1 MSDLIERQA
10 IIDWLKYKWNRSADS
25 LFYGI
30 QKLSPAQP
38 DNQINLCNSC
48 NYSYPDCPSKND
60 DVIFGNGIGND
71 NICACNKYKPHA
83 QPEPTRIISEMRAI
97 PSDDDH
103 VSLSETVMATYYDEE
118 NEEWSQK
125 SVTVRD
131 VLDSVCD
138 EYTVLPSAQLDLSE
152 YSDKLWRSAY
162 ERGKRDALEE
172 GKNKQFEKLTVRNS
186 NGKPYYS
193 IIYLEFDENGVGHNF
208 EGYSSYDLDTISDYL
223 KMYFNIGQPK
233 QENGKWIG
241 IGDIPE
247 TCSFCGED
255 WSKYIIGDK
264 WYTGEMPNFCPNCG
278 AKMEK
283 EGKAND

>member
-1 MSDLIERQA
+1 MSDLIERQT
-10 IIDWLKYKWNRSADS
+10 IIDWLKYKWNCNADS

-30 QKLSPAQP
+30 QKLPPAQP
-38 DNQINLCNSC
+38 DNQINLCDSC
-48 NYSYPDCPSKND
+48 DYSYPDCPSKND

-152 YSDKLWRSAY
+152 YSDKLWRNAY
-162 ERGKRDALEE
+162 ERGKRDVLER
-172 GKNKQFEKLTVRNS
+172 KT
-186 NGKPYYS
+186 
-193 IIYLEFDENGVGHNF
+193 
-208 EGYSSYDLDTISDYL
+208 
-223 KMYFNIGQPK
+223 
-233 QENGKWIG
+233 GKWVHAEDEFG
-241 IGDIPE
+241 IDGNHCDQ
-247 TCSFCGED
+247 CGFFVPWD
-255 WSKYIIGDK
+255 YIHTFIN
-264 WYTGEMPNFCPNCG
+264 YIENYHYCPNCG
-278 AKMEK
+278 VKMMK
-283 EGKAND
+283 KGDNNG

>member
-1 MSDLIERQA
+1 MQKNDIIYRQDA
-10 IIDWLKYKWNRSADS
+10 IDAVKKNTFRLTFAEEQNREGHVAWSADAVYS
-25 LFYGI
+25 DVMEGALLE
-30 QKLSPAQP
+30 LS
-38 DNQINLCNSC
+38 
-48 NYSYPDCPSKND
+48 
-60 DVIFGNGIGND
+60 
-71 NICACNKYKPHA
+71 
-83 QPEPTRIISEMRAI
+83 
-97 PSDDDH
+97 
-103 VSLSETVMATYYDEE
+103 
-118 NEEWSQK
+118 
-125 SVTVRD
+125 
-131 VLDSVCD
+131 
-138 EYTVLPSAQLDLSE
+138 SAQLDLSE

-172 GKNKQFEKLTVRNS
+172 WKNKQFEKLTVRNS